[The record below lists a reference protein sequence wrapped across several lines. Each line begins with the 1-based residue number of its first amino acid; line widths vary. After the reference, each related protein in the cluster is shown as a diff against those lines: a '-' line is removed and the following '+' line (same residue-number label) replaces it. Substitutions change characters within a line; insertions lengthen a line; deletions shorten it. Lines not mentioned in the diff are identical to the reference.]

1 MSRGQGIANSVAQ
14 DQEDAVQRDLV
25 IANRVL
31 AHYGVLDGFGH
42 VSVRHPR
49 MPGHFLLSRSLAPA
63 LVTADDLMVFDENS
77 EAVGGDERTAYL
89 ERYIHGEI
97 YRARP
102 DVQAIVHS
110 HSPSVIPFASSST
123 RLRPIYHMAG
133 FLRGGAPVFDIC
145 KCFGATDLLVRNREQ
160 GVELARILGANAV
173 ALMRG
178 HGFVAVGSDIRFAVY
193 RAMYTESNAALQHKA
208 VALGGDVTYLTEEEA
223 DKADEMMRSVIYRP
237 WNLWTREVLDVR

>member
-1 MSRGQGIANSVAQ
+1 MN
-14 DQEDAVQRDLV
+14 DAGLRVRHDGAAALQDLV

-42 VSVRHPR
+42 VSMRHPGLR
-49 MPGHFLLSRSLAPA
+49 DHFLLSRSLAPA
-63 LVTADDLMVFDENS
+63 LVTSDDVMVFDQDSN
-77 EAVGGDERTAYL
+77 AAGGDLRTAYL

-145 KCFGATDLLVRNREQ
+145 KCFGSTDLLVRNREQ
-160 GVELARILGANAV
+160 GVELARILGDHAV

-178 HGFVAVGSDIRFAVY
+178 HGFVAVGADLRVAVY
-193 RAMYTESNAALQHKA
+193 RAMYTESNAALQQKA
-208 VALGGDVTYLTEEEA
+208 IALGGDVVYLTEEEA
-223 DKADEMMRSVIYRP
+223 DKADEMMQGVITRP
-237 WNLWTREVLDVR
+237 WDLWKGQVLSAHS